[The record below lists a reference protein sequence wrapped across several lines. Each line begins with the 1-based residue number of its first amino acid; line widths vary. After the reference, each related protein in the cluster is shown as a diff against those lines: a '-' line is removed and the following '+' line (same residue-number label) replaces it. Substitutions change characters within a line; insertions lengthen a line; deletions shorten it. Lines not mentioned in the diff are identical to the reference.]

1 MDYVKLGKITAPV
14 GIRGEVRVYP
24 FTDQA
29 ERFSQIP
36 EVLIGNRSHQVL
48 SVRFQKDMVV
58 LRLAGVEDRN
68 AAESL
73 RGQEL
78 FLPRES
84 LWEMPEDTYFIRDLI
99 GLTVRTP
106 EGRVVGKLTD
116 VLQRPHQD
124 VYEIADEAGHSFL
137 VPAVGEFI
145 LEVDLSARTMT
156 VRLIEGMTD

>member
-24 FTDQA
+24 FTDEA
-29 ERFSQIP
+29 DRFSQIP
-36 EVLIGNRSHQVL
+36 SVMIGARSYDIL
-48 SVRFQKDMVV
+48 SARYQKDMVV
-58 LRLAGVEDRN
+58 LKLSGVDDRN

-78 FLPRES
+78 LLPRDL
-84 LWEMPEDTYFIRDLI
+84 LWEMPENTYFIRDLI
-99 GLTVRTP
+99 GMTVKTP
-106 EGRVVGKLTD
+106 EGGVVGTLTD
-116 VLQRPHQD
+116 VLQGPRQD

-137 VPAVGEFI
+137 IPAVGEFI

-156 VRLIEGMTD
+156 VRLIEGMMD